1 MGFLSQAWAIA
12 QKDIVGELRSRETLF
27 SMLLFGFL
35 VILIFNFG
43 IEPGMREENLV
54 KPGVLWAAFTF
65 AGILGLNRSF
75 AAEKENDCLQG
86 LLLCPVDRA
95 VIYLGKFLG
104 NFSFIFSMGLI
115 VFLFFSVLYNVD
127 MVATVLPLGAIMV
140 LASVGFSAVG
150 TLFSAVAV
158 GIKARDVILSIL
170 LFPVMVP
177 VVLAAAKSSARV
189 LDGDPL
195 GSAGLWLALLV
206 VYDVIFLAVSIMV
219 FDYAVEE

>member
-1 MGFLSQAWAIA
+1 MGFLTQSWAIA
-12 QKDIVGELRSRETLF
+12 RKDILGELRSRQTLF

-43 IEPGMREENLV
+43 IEPGLREENLV

-95 VIYLGKFLG
+95 VIYLGKFFG
-104 NFSFIFSMGLI
+104 NFAFIFSMGLI
-115 VFLFFSVLYNVD
+115 VFVFFSVLYNVD
-127 MVATVLPLGAIMV
+127 LVATLLPLGAI
-140 LASVGFSAVG
+140 LALAAVGFSAVG

-158 GIKARDVILSIL
+158 GLKTRDVILSIL

-177 VVLAAAKSSARV
+177 VVLAAAKSSGRV
-189 LDGDPL
+189 LDGDQL

>member
-1 MGFLSQAWAIA
+1 MNRVWAIA
-12 QKDIVGELRSRETLF
+12 HKDIIAELRSRETVL
-27 SMLLFGFL
+27 SMFLFGFL

-43 IEPGMREENLV
+43 IEPGLRDENLV
-54 KPGVLWAAFTF
+54 RPGVLWAAFVF

-75 AAEKENDCLQG
+75 AAEKENDCIQG

-104 NFSFIFSMGLI
+104 NVTFTFAMGAI

-127 MVATVLPLGAIMV
+127 IVATLGPMALILM
-140 LASVGFSAVG
+140 LASVGFSSVG
-150 TLFSAVAV
+150 TLFSAVSV
-158 GIKARDVILSIL
+158 GLKTRDVILSIL

-177 VVLAAAKSSARV
+177 VVLAAAKSSGAV
-189 LDGDPL
+189 LDGAGM
-195 GSAGLWLALLV
+195 GSAALWLALLV

>member
-1 MGFLSQAWAIA
+1 MGFLTRSWAIA
-12 QKDIVGELRSRETLF
+12 QKDIVAELRARETVL

-43 IEPGMREENLV
+43 IEPGLREENLV

-75 AAEKENDCLQG
+75 ASEKENDCLQG

-95 VIYLGKFLG
+95 VIYLGKLLG
-104 NFSFIFSMGLI
+104 NVVFTFIMGMV
-115 VFLFFSVLYNVD
+115 VFVFFSILYNVD
-127 MVATVLPLGAIMV
+127 IIGTLLPIGLIMLLATI
-140 LASVGFSAVG
+140 GFSAVG
-150 TLFSAVAV
+150 TLFSAVSV
-158 GIKARDVILSIL
+158 GIKARDVMLSIL

-177 VVLAAAKSSARV
+177 VVLAAAKSSTSV
-189 LDGDPL
+189 LDGAGL
-195 GSAGLWLALLV
+195 GDGSLWLALLV
-206 VYDVIFLAVSIMV
+206 VYDVIFLAVSVMV

>member
-1 MGFLSQAWAIA
+1 MGFLSQAWVIA
-12 QKDIVGELRSRETLF
+12 RKDIIGELRTRETVL

-43 IEPGMREENLV
+43 IEPGLREENLV

-75 AAEKENDCLQG
+75 IAEKENDCLQG
-86 LLLCPVDRA
+86 LLLCPVDRS
-95 VIYLGKFLG
+95 VIYLGKFFG
-104 NFSFIFSMGLI
+104 NSIFTLSMGLV

-127 MVATVLPLGAIMV
+127 LLQVALPLGLILV
-140 LASVGFSAVG
+140 LATIGFAAVG
-150 TLFSAVAV
+150 TLFSAVSV
-158 GIKARDVILSIL
+158 GLKSRDVILSIL

-177 VVLAAAKSSARV
+177 VVLAAAKSSGRI

-195 GSAGLWLALLV
+195 SSAGLWLALLV
-206 VYDVIFLAVSIMV
+206 VYDVIFLTVAIML